1 MIYLNLKKFF
11 SNRYA
16 IWGIFVA
23 IYSFIFMMSPFVV
36 DYSADGCKAEN
47 PEIKVSVIVPVY
59 NTEKYLPSAL
69 DSLINQTLKDIEIIC
84 VNDGS
89 KDNSLAVLN
98 EYKEKDNRIK
108 VISQP
113 NSGVCVA
120 RNTGIENSKGEY
132 IAFFDSDDLM
142 VPYAY
147 EKAYDDAIKYN
158 VDIVNMQMTNFI
170 DGEEID
176 INSFIY
182 DNSKV
187 KRIGRMKHQ
196 NPFYIFPDSGY
207 VTTKLYKRSLI
218 NDNNFRFKAGVTN
231 YEDGLFNFFVL
242 TKTATLVHDSN
253 VFYCYRTN
261 RPGSAVTNFNI
272 NKIMKSGLAVANEL
286 VTNSEKFDFRKSNEW
301 IVAKCLDIN
310 YNHIVKDAENTPEI
324 QKEYAKEFLKI
335 VNDNYVKKYN
345 YKYPN
350 WIYEQIEDIKKIA
363 Y

>member
-1 MIYLNLKKFF
+1 
-11 SNRYA
+11 
-16 IWGIFVA
+16 
-23 IYSFIFMMSPFVV
+23 
-36 DYSADGCKAEN
+36 
-47 PEIKVSVIVPVY
+47 
-59 NTEKYLPSAL
+59 
-69 DSLINQTLKDIEIIC
+69 
-84 VNDGS
+84 
-89 KDNSLAVLN
+89 
-98 EYKEKDNRIK
+98 
-108 VISQP
+108 
-113 NSGVCVA
+113 
-120 RNTGIENSKGEY
+120 
-132 IAFFDSDDLM
+132 M

-176 INSFIY
+176 INSFVY

-242 TKTATLVHDSN
+242 TKTAAVAHDGN

-310 YNHIVKDAENTPEI
+310 YNHIVKDAENTPET

-350 WIYEQIEDIKKIA
+350 WIYDQIEDIKKKA
-363 Y
+363 EQ